1 MIRNPLADPYTLGI
15 SSGALF
21 GMVLAVA
28 LGISIIPIAT
38 TDGAIPNA
46 FLMALIPT
54 LLVVMISFFRRVSP
68 TTMIL
73 IGIAVMYVF
82 NAFTVVIKY
91 TTDNETLSHIYQ
103 WAVGSV

>member
-1 MIRNPLADPYTLGI
+1 
-15 SSGALF
+15 
-21 GMVLAVA
+21 MVLAVA
-28 LGISIIPIAT
+28 LGISVIPIAT
-38 TDGAIPNA
+38 ADGAIPNA
-46 FLMALIPT
+46 FLMALVPT
-54 LLVVMISFFRRVSP
+54 VIVVMVSFFRKVPP